1 MGKQRA
7 IKLNLNRTFEE
18 KNFPCDRNI
27 IKAGKKDKVAFEPVC
42 VFSEKKTKF
51 LRVIPRFWKIPRNL
65 IVFVDGAKNALKF
78 SEVTDEMM
86 PFWTKPEA
94 IEHVDKEIAKAR
106 VKEQLITWGKAILIV
121 ILLIIV
127 ILIQIYSLSRSP
139 F

>member
-18 KNFPCDRNI
+18 KDLPCDRNI
-27 IKAGKKDKVAFEPVC
+27 VKVGKKDKVAFEPIC

-65 IVFVDGAKNALKF
+65 IIFVDGAKNALKF
-78 SEVTDEMM
+78 KGVTEEMM

-94 IEHVDKEIAKAR
+94 TEHVNKEIAKAR
-106 VKEQLITWGKAILIV
+106 VKESLISWGKAILII
-121 ILLIIV
+121 ILLFVV
-127 ILIQIYSLSRSP
+127 ILIQLYSMSRSP